1 MKGIGLGQFI
11 GRYTDMFI
19 EEMSMADVIWGDEA
33 DNWASGSVCKWTGP
47 VRGDVT

>member
-11 GRYTDMFI
+11 GRYTDI

-33 DNWASGSVCKWTGP
+33 DNWA
-47 VRGDVT
+47 

>member
-33 DNWASGSVCKWTGP
+33 DNWA
-47 VRGDVT
+47 